1 MKMLHYTA
9 LSYVLVAGLALLLN
23 TLCVPALAQGDAS
36 VPVLSVATTDHPP
49 TVDGVLEDPAW
60 DDAAGF
66 TGLIP
71 IGADDLSEHETTVL
85 VTYTDERLYVAYEC
99 HFDPSSQLQGG
110 AYARDEG
117 S

>member
-1 MKMLHYTA
+1 MCNRLRISCLFA
-9 LSYVLVAGLALLLN
+9 AALLSLL
-23 TLCVPALAQGDAS
+23 TAAICVAQETPDTFERPLLA
-36 VPVLSVATTDHPP
+36 VAQTGHPP
-49 TVDGVLEDPAW
+49 AVDGVLEDPAW